1 MDHKY
6 ETKLKNGKPNPKFVD
21 LLDEDKS
28 IAGQKF
34 VCVSF
39 VSPEKLLKQ
48 KDMFYFEEF
57 LKQWDFNKSME
68 KYIQFLNFLSFKYN
82 MQFDD
87 LTNDFKEF
95 VKEER
100 EKLLEDSVVDQYKTF
115 VDNHEEDLDKRF
127 NVVCNFQTNTRG
139 VKIRGSYPSVEE
151 AEMRAKLLREMDP
164 SHDVFVGPVG
174 MWMPWDP
181 EAYKTGRVEYL
192 EDELNQLMQEKKKN
206 ESNAKQSFDQ
216 RIKETKQ
223 KAIEENIKNAEKSGN
238 VLTQT
243 LDNDGNLVGV
253 STQENYFKEMD
264 SVTSADIRNELF
276 EGDNIVVGKTDNG
289 LSKLVGDKFGTN

>member
-127 NVVCNFQTNTRG
+127 NVVCNFQTHTRG

-276 EGDNIVVGKTDNG
+276 EGDNIVVGKSDNG

>member
-21 LLDEDKS
+21 LLEEDKS

-127 NVVCNFQTNTRG
+127 NVVCNFQTHTRG

>member
-127 NVVCNFQTNTRG
+127 NVVCNFQTHTRG

-276 EGDNIVVGKTDNG
+276 EGDNIVVGKSDNG
-289 LSKLVGDKFGTN
+289 LSKLVGDKF

>member
-21 LLDEDKS
+21 LLEEDKS

-39 VSPEKLLKQ
+39 VSPEKVLKQ

-127 NVVCNFQTNTRG
+127 NVVCNFQTHTRG

-289 LSKLVGDKFGTN
+289 LSKLVGDKF